1 MPSPFKHLNQDLP
14 ASVVV
19 FFVAVPLCLGIALAS
34 GAPMFAGIIAGIV
47 GGIVVG
53 FASGSALGVSG
64 PAAGLAVIVLG
75 AIASLGSWDAFLA
88 AVVIAGALQLVMGF
102 AGLGGIA
109 YYFPSSVIKGM
120 LAGIGLLIIIK
131 QVPLAL
137 GMTPDADD
145 ALLTRGS
152 TDILE
157 TLQSSIGRVAP
168 GALFITTVS
177 MLILVAWEQWL
188 APRFRALRVV
198 PGPLAAVA
206 AGIVIGLLMG
216 AGVLPWSVDPRA
228 FVAIPVAS
236 TANGFLAQFS
246 APDPA
251 AFVRSD
257 VWVVALVLAVVASIE
272 TLLCVEATDRLDP
285 EKRITPTNRELKA
298 QGLGNIVSG
307 LIGGLPLTQ
316 VIVRSSANI
325 TFGAQTKLST
335 ILHGMLILV
344 AVIAIPGVLNLI
356 PLATLASVLI
366 LVGYKLAKPSL
377 FAQMWR
383 HGWEQSVPF
392 VATVAG
398 ILATDLLR
406 GIGIGL
412 AAGVAVILHHNLR
425 NPFTLTQHAPDSP
438 EYRIRLAEEVSFL
451 NKGRL
456 LEQLQAI
463 PRGSRVVI
471 DGTQSKVVDFD
482 VVEILREYLSNAP
495 HRDIAV
501 QVHGL
506 TLDRSTT

>member
-1 MPSPFKHLNQDLP
+1 MPALFQHLRHDIP

-34 GAPMFAGIIAGIV
+34 GAPMFAGIIAGVV

-53 FASGSALGVSG
+53 AASGSALGVSG

-75 AIASLGSWDAFLA
+75 AIASLGSWEAFLA
-88 AVVIAGALQLVMGF
+88 ATVIAGVLQLAMGV

-131 QVPLAL
+131 QVPHAL
-137 GMTPDADD
+137 GVVHGPGEPPLTEGSAAALD
-145 ALLTRGS
+145 ALHAMVER
-152 TDILE
+152 I
-157 TLQSSIGRVAP
+157 AP
-168 GALFITTVS
+168 GALLITLVS
-177 MLILVAWEQWL
+177 MLILVAWEQVV
-188 APRFRALRVV
+188 APRVKALRAV
-198 PGPLAAVA
+198 PGPLAAVV
-206 AGIVIGLLMG
+206 AGILIGLLMQ
-216 AGVLPWSVDPRA
+216 AGTIPWTVDPHEY
-228 FVAIPVAS
+228 VAIPVA
-236 TANGFLAQFS
+236 AGAAEFLAQFS

-251 AFVRSD
+251 AFLRTD
-257 VWVVALVLAVVASIE
+257 VWTVALVLAVVASIE

-285 EKRITPTNRELKA
+285 EKRITPTDRELKA

-325 TFGAQTKLST
+325 TFGARTKLSA
-335 ILHGMLILV
+335 ILHGVLILV
-344 AVIAIPGVLNLI
+344 AVVTIPGVLNLI

-366 LVGYKLAKPSL
+366 LVGYKLARPAL

-383 HGWEQSVPF
+383 YGWEQFVPF
-392 VATVAG
+392 VATIAG
-398 ILATDLLR
+398 ILATDLLK

-412 AAGVAVILHHNLR
+412 AAGVVVVLHHNLR
-425 NPFTLTQHAPDSP
+425 NPFTLTQHAPDTP

-456 LEQLQAI
+456 LQQLQAI
-463 PRGSRVVI
+463 PAGSHVVI
-471 DGTQSKVVDFD
+471 DGSQSKVVDFD
-482 VVEILREYLSNAP
+482 VLEILREYRKNAP

-501 QVHGL
+501 EVHGL
-506 TLDRSTT
+506 TLDPTTA